1 MKKTPKKKKNHKKGG
16 SSIPPKE
23 RDLVSCR
30 RVVLTDKKTKDKLV
44 MEYPIINFKKKKIQR
59 RQNDQDSRCHQYD
72 LALQRVAPDP
82 VLVCSDIAPDE
93 KADASRNN

>member
-1 MKKTPKKKKNHKKGG
+1 MDSPMV
-16 SSIPPKE
+16 I
-23 RDLVSCR
+23 
-30 RVVLTDKKTKDKLV
+30 
-44 MEYPIINFKKKKIQR
+44 FKKEEIQR

-82 VLVCSDIAPDE
+82 VLVCSDISPDE

>member
-1 MKKTPKKKKNHKKGG
+1 MDRP
-16 SSIPPKE
+16 
-23 RDLVSCR
+23 
-30 RVVLTDKKTKDKLV
+30 V
-44 MEYPIINFKKKKIQR
+44 MDSPMVIFKKEEIQR

-82 VLVCSDIAPDE
+82 VLVCSDISPDE

>member
-1 MKKTPKKKKNHKKGG
+1 MDSLTVIFIKK
-16 SSIPPKE
+16 E
-23 RDLVSCR
+23 
-30 RVVLTDKKTKDKLV
+30 
-44 MEYPIINFKKKKIQR
+44 IQR

-72 LALQRVAPDP
+72 LALQRKAPDP